1 MGSMGAMGLS
11 LPDHIKYI
19 TSHTHFL
26 ILVISRGTD
35 TSYKSKNPQKIKGQT
50 I

>member
-1 MGSMGAMGLS
+1 MGSMGTMGLS
-11 LPDHIKYI
+11 LSDNIKYI

-35 TSYKSKNPQKIKGQT
+35 TSVDSSNLRI
-50 I
+50 

>member
-26 ILVISRGTD
+26 ILVISPE
-35 TSYKSKNPQKIKGQT
+35 KSHLIY
-50 I
+50 